1 MVMIRFSATCNLP
14 PSYRSL
20 SSVMFIQRLSALPFL
35 EELLLQG
42 CPIYEDFIKV
52 GTYRIQVVG
61 RVSKLQVVPA
71 LKRNVGWIDWWPR
84 SPSETG
90 LLCAA
95 ASASLLPIP
104 ALLWATCR
112 SSTAR
117 PALTRNASW
126 ARSFCWARPWSPD
139 LATWRPFSKRW
150 TKTATGMTL
159 KHALI
164 LVVAHV
170 TCCELFFDLTLHTLT
185 VCNQRSGPR
194 GD

>member
-1 MVMIRFSATCNLP
+1 MDNLLRSLIMVMIRFSATCNLP

-35 EELLLQG
+35 EELL
-42 CPIYEDFIKV
+42 
-52 GTYRIQVVG
+52 
-61 RVSKLQVVPA
+61 LQVVPA